1 MILALHRGGLKG
13 FLVKGKI
20 LTWTWWTGLR
30 TGERPELGAVGEF
43 SASEQVNPFHPSQTQ
58 RRVGHLQGLG
68 QNLGVNCSSGIILPE
83 RPQLW
88 NRGDSAGRVRHPLD
102 NTRVHLIVGPAIS
115 DLASL
120 SVS

>member
-1 MILALHRGGLKG
+1 MPLMPISILLCTHRTNRFFGSRVGQLPP
-13 FLVKGKI
+13 
-20 LTWTWWTGLR
+20 TLR
-30 TGERPELGAVGEF
+30 KP
-43 SASEQVNPFHPSQTQ
+43 SE
-58 RRVGHLQGLG
+58 GHLQGLG